1 MIGHLHICVC
11 VWGMGDGGLGG
22 VYLEGEDTP
31 FGGGGTHL
39 EVGNYARL
47 ERAKDRVNPRF
58 RTHARRSHFHIYHS
72 SLPYHLQRH
81 QQRIDAAE

>member
-11 VWGMGDGGLGG
+11 VWGGRGGRG

-58 RTHARRSHFHIYHS
+58 RTHARRSHFHINTR
-72 SLPYHLQRH
+72 PRRRC
-81 QQRIDAAE
+81 RIIFSVITKG